1 MYKEKRIYALVIN
14 ELNEI
19 FVKTKIYVFDQR
31 LVISLIILINE
42 RVTPYSANMRYF
54 VLDL

>member
-42 RVTPYSANMRYF
+42 RVTPNSANMRYF